1 MNSELQS
8 DGRNMDQTVTLQD
21 LVPFSGIQMMLILVG
36 LVASGKSTFAQALE
50 RHFPQFRRCN
60 QDELGTRKDVEILA
74 RRTLR
79 EGLSPC
85 IDRTNFDA
93 LQRSHWIKIAR
104 EFPGTSINVIVFDTP
119 YQVCSSRLLQRSSHP
134 TIKDPQQG
142 QSILA
147 TFASDFQFP
156 QPNEGY
162 GHIIYLT
169 PSDHP
174 RPEYTRE
181 DISLIL
187 QRLQASSP
195 DFKIA
200 NTQPPAQAFFASA
213 SSTPVLTRGS
223 AHRGRYTHRGRR
235 NNPYSSS
242 RPQSYSRSDGR
253 GGTSRAVNSEAHSTS
268 QHKDSGGHGAVPG
281 V

>member
-1 MNSELQS
+1 
-8 DGRNMDQTVTLQD
+8 MDQSVTLQD
-21 LVPFSGIQMMLILVG
+21 AVSFAGTQTMLILVG

-60 QDELGTRKDVEILA
+60 QDELGTRQDVESLA
-74 RRTLR
+74 HRTLR

-93 LQRSHWIKIAR
+93 SQRSHWINIAR
-104 EFPGTSINVIVFDTP
+104 EFPGTSISVIVFDTP

-147 TFASDFQFP
+147 RFASDFRFP
-156 QPNEGY
+156 RPDEGY
-162 GHIIYLT
+162 DHIIYLT

-181 DISLIL
+181 DIGLIL
-187 QRLQASSP
+187 QRLQTSSP

-200 NTQPPAQAFFASA
+200 NNQPPIQACFAFA
-213 SSTPVLTRGS
+213 NSSPVHTGGPG
-223 AHRGRYTHRGRR
+223 HRGRYARGRYAHGGRR
-235 NNPYSSS
+235 NHPESS
-242 RPQSYSRSDGR
+242 RRD
-253 GGTSRAVNSEAHSTS
+253 TSRRRNSRALNSEAHSTRV
-268 QHKDSGGHGAVPG
+268 QPGTGGAEEKIV
-281 V
+281 